1 MEVATTSQMHL
12 GNIICECFPA
22 KNAIWLYNGFPLRKM
37 IIFRDEGRALSA
49 FSYTTSPSCG
59 ALAHLFGLTS
69 AALDPK
75 GAVSSSTVCS
85 IAVVKAQQP

>member
-1 MEVATTSQMHL
+1 MA
-12 GNIICECFPA
+12 
-22 KNAIWLYNGFPLRKM
+22 FPLRKI
-37 IIFRDEGRALSA
+37 IIFRDEGRHYLLFRTLLRPAA
-49 FSYTTSPSCG
+49 GT
-59 ALAHLFGLTS
+59 LAHLFGLTL